1 MPQQVPSIEFEF
13 RGLPL
18 RALGVE
24 YIPAKT
30 FMGKPGFDSATW
42 DILVIR
48 TDKGL
53 NDITKILKA
62 STQDEIVDVICNM
75 MREQDGT

>member
-1 MPQQVPSIEFEF
+1 M
-13 RGLPL
+13 

-42 DILVIR
+42 DLLVIR

-53 NDITKILKA
+53 NDLTKLLKA
-62 STQDEIVDVICNM
+62 STQDEIVDLLCNQLK
-75 MREQDGT
+75 EIA

>member
-1 MPQQVPSIEFEF
+1 MPSSIDFEF

-24 YIPAKT
+24 YIPPKT
-30 FMGKPGFDSATW
+30 FMGKPGFDSASW
-42 DILVIR
+42 DLLVIR

-53 NDITKILKA
+53 NDVTKLLKA
-62 STQDEIVDVICNM
+62 STRDEIEDILCAQL
-75 MREQDGT
+75 REKEQA

>member
-1 MPQQVPSIEFEF
+1 MQHHASIDFEF
-13 RGLPL
+13 HGLPL

-24 YIPAKT
+24 YVPAKT

-42 DILVIR
+42 DLLVIR

-53 NDITKILKA
+53 NDLTKLLKV
-62 STQDEIVDVICNM
+62 STQDEIVDILCN
-75 MREQDGT
+75 QLKGQS